1 LIKNYIFLQTVTIIE
16 MLFVRYCFFGVWFIV
31 IVLLKVQTVIK
42 MTIIYSLVFASLST
56 TSFYQGEMLK
66 LKLEKK
72 VNLQKFTK
80 NVEVFF
86 QKLEKKDITLLF
98 TRIVNAESY
107 KKR

>member
-1 LIKNYIFLQTVTIIE
+1 

-80 NVEVFF
+80 MWRFF
-86 QKLEKKDITLLF
+86 SK
-98 TRIVNAESY
+98 NW
-107 KKR
+107 KKRHNSFVYQNRERGEL